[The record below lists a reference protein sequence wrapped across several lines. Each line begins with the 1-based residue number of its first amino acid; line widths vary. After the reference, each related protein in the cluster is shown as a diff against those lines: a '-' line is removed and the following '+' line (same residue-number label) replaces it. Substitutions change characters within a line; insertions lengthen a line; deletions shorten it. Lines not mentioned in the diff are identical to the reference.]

1 MKNVALELY
10 NAISGT
16 NYGPETDI
24 KMVTLEDVLYDVPI
38 NDVSFTIDNKLVVL
52 VEHQSTINEN
62 MPLRMLLYVA
72 RSYEQLTK
80 DTDKYRRDKMEI
92 PRPEFIVLYNGE
104 EDMPEMKILKLSD
117 LFAEYDMEYPI
128 NLELTVRVY
137 NINKGRN
144 KKIARLCATLNAYEV
159 FMAKVREYS
168 KTMKFGLA
176 VDRATEEC
184 IKEGI
189 LADYLS
195 THRKAVRNMLT
206 AEWKLE
212 DAVKVSRMEG
222 RFEGQRDIIKNMYK
236 GGFTVKQILK
246 VTELPE
252 KDIKK
257 ILGLK

>member
-1 MKNVALELY
+1 VKNVALELY

-80 DTDKYRRDKMEI
+80 DTDKYRVDRMKI

-104 EDMPEMKILKLSD
+104 KDMPEMKILKLSD
-117 LFAEYDMEYPI
+117 LFAKYDMEYPI

-159 FMAKVREYS
+159 FTAKVRKYN

-184 IKEGI
+184 IKEGF
-189 LADYLS
+189 LTDYLS
-195 THRKAVRNMLT
+195 KHRKAVRNMLT
-206 AEWKLE
+206 SEWKLE
-212 DAVKVSRMEG
+212 DALKIREEEGEARATRKFVK
-222 RFEGQRDIIKNMYK
+222 KMYQ
-236 GGFTVKQILK
+236 GGFTVKQIVK
-246 VTELPE
+246 GFGLPE
-252 KDIKK
+252 EDVKE
-257 ILGLK
+257 ILEVK